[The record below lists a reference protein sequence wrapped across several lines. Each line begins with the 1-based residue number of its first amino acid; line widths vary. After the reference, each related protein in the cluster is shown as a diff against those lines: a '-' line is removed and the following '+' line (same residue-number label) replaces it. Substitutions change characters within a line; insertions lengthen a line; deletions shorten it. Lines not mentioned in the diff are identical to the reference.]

1 METKLYTCAY
11 CFEEFKPTRRRV
23 QKYCSN
29 SCRSKAYHLRTN
41 NNNNKEK
48 KLPIA
53 NTTDIAKQQSDKM
66 SLAGTGNALAGSL
79 LAEGIINMFKAEQ
92 NKAAT
97 KGDLLGILQ
106 EIKGRYHPINNLPLN
121 QSGQKPYYDIITQEV
136 VYPKLSLFNDKF
148 RMG

>member
-41 NNNNKEK
+41 NSNKES

-53 NTTDIAKQQSDKM
+53 NPIGFAKQKKEKM
-66 SLAGTGNALAGSL
+66 SYAGTGNAVAGSL
-79 LAEGIINMFKAEQ
+79 LADGIKNMFTAEQ

-97 KGDLLGILQ
+97 KGDLKKLLDELQ
-106 EIKGRYHPINNLPLN
+106 KRYHPIKNMPTN
-121 QSGQKPYYDIITQEV
+121 QMGQEPYYDINTQQV
-136 VYPKLSLFNDKF
+136 VYLKTSLFSEKF